1 MSINKIIKELDYKKI
16 MKEILKTI
24 YDALDDKKANNIV
37 ILDISEISEITDY
50 FVICSGSNQNQV
62 QAISDNVEE
71 ELAKK
76 DIKGK
81 KIEGFKNAEWILMDY
96 SDFVIHIFSDEQ
108 REFYG
113 LEKIW
118 SDAKRVEVYTSK

>member
-1 MSINKIIKELDYKKI
+1 
-16 MKEILKTI
+16 MKEVLKTI

-37 ILDISEISEITDY
+37 ILDISELSEITDY

-118 SDAKRVEVYTSK
+118 SDAKRVEV

>member
-1 MSINKIIKELDYKKI
+1 
-16 MKEILKTI
+16 MKEILKTV

-37 ILDISEISEITDY
+37 ILDISEISEISDY
-50 FVICSGSNQNQV
+50 FIICSGSNQNQV
-62 QAISDNVEE
+62 QAIADNVEE
-71 ELAKK
+71 ELGKK

-81 KIEGFKNAEWILMDY
+81 KIEGFKCAEWILMDY

-118 SDAKRVEVYTSK
+118 SDAKRVEV

>member
-1 MSINKIIKELDYKKI
+1 
-16 MKEILKTI
+16 MKEILKTV

-37 ILDISEISEITDY
+37 ILDISELSEISEY
-50 FVICSGSNQNQV
+50 FIICSGSNQNQV
-62 QAISDNVEE
+62 QAIADNVEE
-71 ELAKK
+71 ELCKL
-76 DIKGK
+76 DVKGK

-118 SDAKRVEVYTSK
+118 SDAKRVEV

>member
-1 MSINKIIKELDYKKI
+1 
-16 MKEILKTI
+16 MKETLKLI

-37 ILDISEISEITDY
+37 ILDISELSEISDY
-50 FVICSGSNQNQV
+50 FIIASGSNQNQV
-62 QAISDNVEE
+62 QAIADNVEE
-71 ELAKK
+71 KLSLA

-96 SDFVIHIFSDEQ
+96 NDFVIHVFSDEF

-118 SDAKRVEVYTSK
+118 SDAKRVEV

>member
-1 MSINKIIKELDYKKI
+1 

>member
-1 MSINKIIKELDYKKI
+1 
-16 MKEILKTI
+16 MKEVLKTI

-37 ILDISEISEITDY
+37 ILDISELSEISDY

-62 QAISDNVEE
+62 QAIADNVEE
-71 ELAKK
+71 ELGKK
-76 DIKGK
+76 EIKGK
-81 KIEGFKNAEWILMDY
+81 KVEGFKNAEWILMDY

-118 SDAKRVEVYTSK
+118 SDAKRVEV

>member
-1 MSINKIIKELDYKKI
+1 
-16 MKEILKTI
+16 MKEILKTV

-37 ILDISEISEITDY
+37 ILDISDISEISDY
-50 FVICSGSNQNQV
+50 FIICSGSNQNQV
-62 QAISDNVEE
+62 QAIADNVEE
-71 ELAKK
+71 ELGKK

-81 KIEGFKNAEWILMDY
+81 KIEGFKSAEWILMDY

-118 SDAKRVEVYTSK
+118 SDAKRVEV

>member
-1 MSINKIIKELDYKKI
+1 M
-16 MKEILKTI
+16 
-24 YDALDDKKANNIV
+24 
-37 ILDISEISEITDY
+37 DISELSEITDY

-118 SDAKRVEVYTSK
+118 SDAKRVEV